1 MKNVAFLE
9 GGGEMGERT
18 RQLDWSRTLVG
29 SPDQWPGSL
38 RTIVSAILSS
48 RHPMFLWW
56 GQDLIQ
62 FYNDAYRPS
71 LGDAG
76 KHPAALGQKG
86 VDCWPEI
93 WDIIYPLIHQVLT
106 TGKSTWSEDQLV
118 PIYRN
123 GAIEDVYWTFGYS
136 PVRDDDDRINGVL
149 VICTETTQKVTYLQQ
164 LLESKNETEFAID
177 AADLATWDLNPHTNR
192 FTANA
197 RLTEWFGLE
206 PTAEI
211 ALPDAL
217 AAIHI
222 DDRQRVATAIQHAL
236 DPSSGGYYNIEHRI
250 INAVT
255 QRERIVVAKGR
266 ARFDEQNRPFRFN
279 GIIQDITEQ
288 AIARRQIEGI
298 VNERTRELAEA
309 NRNLERSN
317 AELSQF
323 AYIASHD
330 LQEPIRKVAI
340 YADILRE
347 YVTAEEPNNYLK
359 KIITASERMQ
369 TLVRDILAYSEV
381 SKQSPIFEPVGLQAV
396 VEGLLSEFD
405 LRIEQTG
412 AKITCTDLPV
422 IDAIPLQMVQLFG
435 NLLSNALK
443 YIKPGVAPVITI
455 TAAAEATNYHIQV
468 QDNGIGFD
476 QQYAGQI
483 FSIFQRLHRKAQY
496 SGTGIGL
503 ALCKKI
509 VENHRGQIFATSS
522 PGEGA
527 NFHIILPITVPLSGE
542 NSPRFDPGFAPT
554 RIN

>member
-1 MKNVAFLE
+1 LNNFGFLE
-9 GGGEMGERT
+9 GGGEMGERA
-18 RQLDWSRTLVG
+18 RVFDWSRTPVG
-29 SPDQWPGSL
+29 TPEEWPRSL

-56 GQDLIQ
+56 GEDLIQ

-71 LGDAG
+71 LGDTG
-76 KHPAALGQKG
+76 KHPTALGQKG
-86 VDCWPEI
+86 ADCWPEV
-93 WDIIYPLIHQVLT
+93 WDIIFPLIHQVLT

-136 PVRDDDDRINGVL
+136 PVRDDEDKINGVL

-177 AADLATWDLNPHTNR
+177 GADLATWDLNPHTNQ

-206 PTAEI
+206 STEEI
-211 ALPDAL
+211 TLLNAL
-217 AAIHI
+217 AAIHE
-222 DDRQRVATAIQHAL
+222 DDRQRVAAAIQHAL
-236 DPSSGGYYNIEHRI
+236 DPASGGYYNIEHRI

-279 GIIQDITEQ
+279 GIIQDITDQ
-288 AIARRQIEGI
+288 VMARRQIEGM
-298 VNERTRELAEA
+298 VSERTRELAEA

-347 YVTAEEPNNYLK
+347 HVAAQEPNNYLK

-381 SKQSPIFEPVGLQAV
+381 SKQSPVFELVDLQV
-396 VEGLLSEFD
+396 VIQGLLSEFD

-412 AKITCTDLPV
+412 AHITSTDLPV

-455 TAAAEATNYHIQV
+455 TATAEGNNYHIQFR
-468 QDNGIGFD
+468 DNGIGFE

-509 VENHRGQIFATSS
+509 VENHRGQIFATGA

-527 NFHIILPITVPLSGE
+527 NFHIILPLINAGE
-542 NSPRFDPGFAPT
+542 DNSR
-554 RIN
+554 

>member
-1 MKNVAFLE
+1 MDHYGFLE

-18 RQLDWSRTLVG
+18 RGFDWSR
-29 SPDQWPGSL
+29 SPMGTPGEWPRSL

-56 GQDLIQ
+56 GEDLIQ

-71 LGDAG
+71 LGDTG
-76 KHPAALGQKG
+76 KHPTALGQKG

-93 WDIIYPLIHQVLT
+93 WDIIFPLIHQVLT

-136 PVRDDDDRINGVL
+136 PVRDDEDRINGVL

-192 FTANA
+192 FIANP
-197 RLTEWFGLE
+197 RLTEWFGLG
-206 PTAEI
+206 PTEEV
-211 ALPDAL
+211 ALSDAL
-217 AAIHI
+217 AAIHE
-222 DDRQRVATAIQHAL
+222 DDRQRVAAAIQNAL
-236 DPSSGGYYNIEHRI
+236 DPSSGGYYNVEHRI

-255 QRERIVVAKGR
+255 KRERIVVAKGR

-298 VNERTRELAEA
+298 VNERTKELAEA
-309 NRNLERSN
+309 NRSLERSN

-347 YVTAEEPNNYLK
+347 HVTPEAPLNYLK
-359 KIITASERMQ
+359 KIIAASERMQ
-369 TLVRDILAYSEV
+369 VLIRDILAYSEV
-381 SKQSPIFEPVGLQAV
+381 SKQSPIFEPVDLQAIV
-396 VEGLLSEFD
+396 QGVLSEFD
-405 LRIEQTG
+405 LLIEQTG
-412 AKITCTDLPV
+412 AHIACTNLPV

-443 YIKPGVAPVITI
+443 YIKAGVTPVITI
-455 TAAAEATNYHIQV
+455 TATTEGTNSHIQV
-468 QDNGIGFD
+468 RDNGIGFE

-509 VENHRGQIFATSS
+509 VENHGGQIFATSS

-527 NFHIILPITVPLSGE
+527 NFHIVLPLVNLH
-542 NSPRFDPGFAPT
+542 
-554 RIN
+554 